1 MALGRAVLIEG
12 DAAHVN
18 TDVPAIQA
26 VTAADIQRVARRYLT
41 DDTRVVI
48 RYLPQS
54 SAPPGEADVTSPA
67 APSAA
72 VVAQALDAVAATPP
86 PANLPHQAPAPTA
99 PIAPQPP
106 QVSERTLA
114 NGLRVI
120 VAKTSDLPL
129 ITVQLTVRAGSA
141 ADPSGLAGLQSL
153 TAAMLPQGSVHMTA
167 PEIADSIEGLGGT
180 LSAGAGADGS
190 YLFLTVLADQLGGAL
205 PILADVA
212 EHPAFSADEL
222 DRLRRQRLDEMTVQ
236 MQEPGGIASLVL
248 GPVVFG
254 ATPYGHPAA
263 GTPLSLT
270 KITPADLA
278 RQYGQT
284 FRPDNAILT
293 LTGDIT
299 PEQGIA
305 AAERAFGDWSRPSA
319 PPTPRPAPAAPPRA
333 RVVVIDLPGTGQ
345 AAVVAAGR
353 SIAYA
358 DPRLY
363 AAQAANAVLGGG
375 YSARLNEEV
384 RVKRGLSYGAGSH
397 LDPRRGAGLF
407 VASAQTKN
415 ASAAEVAD
423 LILGQIKT
431 LGQIP
436 APLQELDAREAS
448 LVGEFGRDTATSAG
462 LASQLSTYALY
473 GLDLDRLGLFTQRI
487 QAITPADIPAGAS
500 ALVDPSTLSLVIVG
514 DAKLFLPALKAK
526 YPKVEVVPASAL
538 DLDRASLTRER

>member
-1 MALGRAVLIEG
+1 VLIEG

-26 VTAADIQRVARRYLT
+26 VTPADVQRVARLYLA
-41 DDTRVVI
+41 DDRRVVV

-54 SAPPGEADVTSPA
+54 AEPAGVAEVPSPA
-67 APSAA
+67 KAPVKVAA
-72 VVAQALDAVAATPP
+72 KAPDAVAAP
-86 PANLPHQAPAPTA
+86 PAPESLPHQAPAPAA

-106 QVSERTLA
+106 VVVERTLS

-129 ITVQLTVRAGSA
+129 ITVQLSVRAGSA
-141 ADPSGLAGLQSL
+141 ADPPGVGGLQSL
-153 TAAMLPQGSVHMTA
+153 TAAMLPQGSAHMTA
-167 PEIADSIEGLGGT
+167 PQIADAIEGLGGS

-190 YLFLTVLADQLGGAL
+190 NLFLTVLADQLDRAL

-212 EHPAFSADEL
+212 EHPAFAPDEL
-222 DRLRRQRLDEMTVQ
+222 DRLRRQRLDDLTVE
-236 MQEPGGIASLVL
+236 MQEPGGIANLAL
-248 GPVVFG
+248 APVVFG
-254 ATPYGHPAA
+254 AAPYGHPVG
-263 GTPLSLT
+263 GTALSLSR
-270 KITPADLA
+270 ITPAALE
-278 RQYGQT
+278 RQYLET

-305 AAERAFGDWSRPSA
+305 AAERAFGGWSRPSA
-319 PPTPRPAPAAPPRA
+319 PLIPGPAMASPPRA

-363 AAQAANAVLGGG
+363 SAQAANAVLGGG

-384 RVKRGLSYGAGSH
+384 RVKRGLSYGAGSR
-397 LDPRRGAGLF
+397 LDARRDTGLF
-407 VASAQTKN
+407 IASAQTKN
-415 ASAAEVAD
+415 TSAVEVAD

-431 LGQIP
+431 LGQVP
-436 APLQELDAREAS
+436 APAPELEAREAS
-448 LVGEFGRDTATSAG
+448 LVGEFGRDTATSGG
-462 LASQLSTYALY
+462 LAGQLSTYALY
-473 GLDLDRLGLFTQRI
+473 GLKLDRLGLFPQKI
-487 QAITPADIPAGAS
+487 EAVTPADIPAGAA

-514 DAKLFLPALKAK
+514 DAKLFLPALKAE
-526 YPKVEVVPASAL
+526 YPNVEVLPAAAL
-538 DLDRASLTRER
+538 DFDRLSLTGGP